1 MTVHTLAHLSDLHF
15 GQGPAREAM
24 ARALCQALVESAID
38 HVVVT
43 GDVTHKGR
51 DVEMSLFLDV
61 FAPLLR
67 QGRLTVVPGNHDRVG
82 DDAGRAL
89 MKGRRVAVEEHPGLY
104 LVLVDSTAEH
114 NRSYWACHG
123 ELTRRMLD
131 EVDAALDA
139 APERSLV
146 AVLMHHHLVELPVE
160 GWLERMSER
169 LRLPYSGELQLGREL
184 LERVQGRC
192 DLVLHGHRHVP
203 REIHLFT
210 DTRRPLALYNAG
222 SSTELGQAAG
232 LHPPGRAD
240 AHRASLALGGSGA
253 GVGAAPGAGD
263 GAGADGGHRAQRR
276 VTGERSAPGVPSWS
290 FFSGVPGG

>member
-1 MTVHTLAHLSDLHF
+1 MSLHTLAHLSDLHF
-15 GQGPAREAM
+15 GQGASREAM
-24 ARALCQALVESAID
+24 ARALCQAHID
-38 HVVVT
+38 SSVHHVVVT
-43 GDVTHKGR
+43 GDITNKGR

-61 FAPLLR
+61 FAPLIR
-67 QGRLTVVPGNHDRVG
+67 QGRLTVIPGNHDRVG
-82 DDAGRAL
+82 EDAGRAL

-139 APERSLV
+139 APEHTLV
-146 AVLMHHHLVELPVE
+146 AVLMHHHLVALPVE
-160 GWLERMSER
+160 SWIERVSER

-184 LERVQGRC
+184 LERVKGRC

-210 DTRRPLALYNAG
+210 DAPRPLALYNAG
-222 SSTELGQAAG
+222 SSTELGRVRVFTHEAG
-232 LHPPGRAD
+232 QMRILPRWLWAD
-240 AHRASLALGGSGA
+240 PALAWG
-253 GVGAAPGAGD
+253 P
-263 GAGADGGHRAQRR
+263 RR
-276 VTGERSAPGVPSWS
+276 VPVVVPAPLVPERVA
-290 FFSGVPGG
+290 

>member
-1 MTVHTLAHLSDLHF
+1 MTLRTLAHLSDLHF

-24 ARALCQALVESAID
+24 ARALCQALIESTVD

-43 GDVTHKGR
+43 GDITNKGR
-51 DVEMSLFLDV
+51 DVEMSAFLDV
-61 FAPLLR
+61 FGPLLR

-82 DDAGRAL
+82 EDAGRAL

-146 AVLMHHHLVELPVE
+146 AVLMHHHLVALPVE
-160 GWLERMSER
+160 SWLERMSER
-169 LRLPYSGELQLGREL
+169 LRLPYSGELQLGTEL
-184 LERVQGRC
+184 LQRVQGRC

-203 REIHLFT
+203 RELHLFA
-210 DTRRPLALYNAG
+210 DSARPLALYNAG
-222 SSTELGQAAG
+222 CSTERGGVRVFTHEAG
-232 LHPPGRAD
+232 KMPIAPRWLWADPARAW
-240 AHRASLALGGSGA
+240 G
-253 GVGAAPGAGD
+253 P
-263 GAGADGGHRAQRR
+263 RR
-276 VTGERSAPGVPSWS
+276 VPVMVPAPMVVTERSVA
-290 FFSGVPGG
+290 

>member
-1 MTVHTLAHLSDLHF
+1 MTLHTLAHLSDLHF

-24 ARALCQALVESAID
+24 ARALCQALIESTID

-43 GDVTHKGR
+43 GDITNKGR

-67 QGRLTVVPGNHDRVG
+67 QGRLTVVPGNHDRIG

-89 MKGRRVAVEEHPGLY
+89 MKGRRVAVEERPGLY

-146 AVLMHHHLVELPVE
+146 AVLMHHHLVALPVE
-160 GWLERMSER
+160 SWLERMSER

-222 SSTELGQAAG
+222 SSTELGRLRVFTHEGGQMRIAPRWLWAD
-232 LHPPGRAD
+232 PARAW
-240 AHRASLALGGSGA
+240 G
-253 GVGAAPGAGD
+253 P
-263 GAGADGGHRAQRR
+263 RR
-276 VTGERSAPGVPSWS
+276 VPVMVPAPLVATERSVA
-290 FFSGVPGG
+290 

>member
-1 MTVHTLAHLSDLHF
+1 MTLHTLAHLSDLHL
-15 GQGPAREAM
+15 GQGAAREAT
-24 ARALCQALVESAID
+24 ARALCRTLLESAID

-43 GDVTHKGR
+43 GDVTHRGR
-51 DVEMSLFLDV
+51 DVEMAVFLDV

-67 QGRLTVVPGNHDRVG
+67 HGRMSVVPGNHDRVG
-82 DDAGRAL
+82 EDAGQAL
-89 MKGRRVAVEEHPGLY
+89 MRGRRVAVEERPGLY

-146 AVLMHHHLVELPVE
+146 TVLMHHHLVALPVE
-160 GWLERMSER
+160 SWLERMSER

-184 LERVQGRC
+184 LHRVRGRC

-203 REIHLFT
+203 REIHLGAGGA
-210 DTRRPLALYNAG
+210 RPLALYNAG
-222 SSTELGQAAG
+222 SSTELGR
-232 LHPPGRAD
+232 LRVFT
-240 AHRASLALGGSGA
+240 HRAGQMPI
-253 GVGAAPGAGD
+253 APRWLW
-263 GAGADGGHRAQRR
+263 ADPARAWGPRR
-276 VTGERSAPGVPSWS
+276 MPVMVPAPLVPTERSVA
-290 FFSGVPGG
+290 

>member
-1 MTVHTLAHLSDLHF
+1 
-15 GQGPAREAM
+15 
-24 ARALCQALVESAID
+24 
-38 HVVVT
+38 
-43 GDVTHKGR
+43 
-51 DVEMSLFLDV
+51 MSLFLDV
-61 FAPLLR
+61 FAPLFR
-67 QGRLTVVPGNHDRVG
+67 QGRLTVVPGNHDRIG

-146 AVLMHHHLVELPVE
+146 AVLMHHHLVALPVE
-160 GWLERMSER
+160 SWLERMSER

-222 SSTELGQAAG
+222 SSTELGRLRVFTHEGGQMRIALAG
-232 LHPPGRAD
+232 CGRI
-240 AHRASLALGGSGA
+240 RR
-253 GVGAAPGAGD
+253 APGGR
-263 GAGADGGHRAQRR
+263 GGCR
-276 VTGERSAPGVPSWS
+276 
-290 FFSGVPGG
+290 

>member
-1 MTVHTLAHLSDLHF
+1 MTLHTLAHLSDLHF

-24 ARALCQALVESAID
+24 ARALCQSVMESSID

-43 GDVTHKGR
+43 GDITHRGR
-51 DVEMSLFLDV
+51 DIEMASFLQV
-61 FAPLLR
+61 FDPLLR
-67 QGRLTVVPGNHDRVG
+67 QGRMTVVPGNHDRVG
-82 DDAGRAL
+82 DDAGRTL
-89 MKGRRVAVEEHPGLY
+89 MKGRRVAVEEHGGLY

-160 GWLERMSER
+160 SWLERMSER

-184 LERVQGRC
+184 LDRVKGRC

-203 REIHLFT
+203 REIHLFA
-210 DTRRPLALYNAG
+210 DSRRPLALYNAG
-222 SSTELGQAAG
+222 CSTELGRARVFTHQAGQMPIAPRW
-232 LHPPGRAD
+232 LWADPARAW
-240 AHRASLALGGSGA
+240 G
-253 GVGAAPGAGD
+253 P
-263 GAGADGGHRAQRR
+263 RR
-276 VTGERSAPGVPSWS
+276 VPVMLPAPMVPAERSVA
-290 FFSGVPGG
+290 

>member
-1 MTVHTLAHLSDLHF
+1 MILHALAHLSDLHL
-15 GQGPAREAM
+15 GQGPGREAM
-24 ARALCQALVESAID
+24 ARTLCQVLVDSAID

-43 GDVTHKGR
+43 GDVTNKGR
-51 DVEMSLFLDV
+51 DEEMSLFLDV

-67 QGRLTVVPGNHDRVG
+67 QGRLTVVPGNHDRIG

-114 NRSYWACHG
+114 NRSYWASHG

-146 AVLMHHHLVELPVE
+146 AVLMHHHLVALPVE
-160 GWLERMSER
+160 SWLERVSER
-169 LRLPYSGELQLGREL
+169 LRLPYSNELQLGSEL
-184 LERVQGRC
+184 LERVKGRC

-203 REIHLFT
+203 RELHLFT
-210 DTRRPLALYNAG
+210 GSRRPLALYNAG
-222 SSTELGQAAG
+222 SSTDLGRIRVFSHEGGRMGIGPRWLWGDPARAWGPRRMPVMLPAPLVAA
-232 LHPPGRAD
+232 
-240 AHRASLALGGSGA
+240 
-253 GVGAAPGAGD
+253 
-263 GAGADGGHRAQRR
+263 
-276 VTGERSAPGVPSWS
+276 ERSVVSPLTARATAEA
-290 FFSGVPGG
+290 SG

>member
-1 MTVHTLAHLSDLHF
+1 MTLQTLAHLSDLHL
-15 GQGPAREAM
+15 GQGPARETTAL
-24 ARALCQALVESAID
+24 ALCRGLVESGID
-38 HVVVT
+38 HVVLT
-43 GDVTHKGR
+43 GDITNKGR
-51 DVEMSLFLDV
+51 DVEMSLFMDV

-82 DDAGRAL
+82 EDAGRTL

-146 AVLMHHHLVELPVE
+146 AVLMHHHLVALPVE
-160 GWLERMSER
+160 SWLERMSER
-169 LRLPYSGELQLGREL
+169 LRLPYSGELQLGREM
-184 LERVQGRC
+184 LERVRGRC

-203 REIHLFT
+203 REILLFA
-210 DTRRPLALYNAG
+210 DTPRPLAIYNAG
-222 SSTELGQAAG
+222 SSTELGRVRVFTHAG
-232 LHPPGRAD
+232 GQMPIAPRWLWATPARAWGPRRMPVMVP
-240 AHRASLALGGSGA
+240 APLVATERTLA
-253 GVGAAPGAGD
+253 
-263 GAGADGGHRAQRR
+263 
-276 VTGERSAPGVPSWS
+276 
-290 FFSGVPGG
+290 

>member
-1 MTVHTLAHLSDLHF
+1 MTLRTLAHLSDLHF
-15 GQGPAREAM
+15 GQGPAREAT
-24 ARALCQALVESAID
+24 ARALCQAVMASTVN

-43 GDVTHKGR
+43 GDITHRGR
-51 DVEMSLFLDV
+51 DLEMAMFLDV
-61 FAPLLR
+61 FDPLLR
-67 QGRLTVVPGNHDRVG
+67 QGRLTVVPGNHDRIG
-82 DDAGRAL
+82 EDSGRSL

-146 AVLMHHHLVELPVE
+146 TVLMHHHLVELPVE
-160 GWLERMSER
+160 SWLERMSER
-169 LRLPYSGELQLGREL
+169 LRLPYSNELQLGREL
-184 LERVQGRC
+184 LDRVKGRC

-210 DTRRPLALYNAG
+210 DSGRPLALYNAG
-222 SSTELGQAAG
+222 SSTELGRVRVFTHEAG
-232 LHPPGRAD
+232 LMNIGPRWLWADPARAWGPRRVPVMVP
-240 AHRASLALGGSGA
+240 APL
-253 GVGAAPGAGD
+253 VAAPE
-263 GAGADGGHRAQRR
+263 QSL
-276 VTGERSAPGVPSWS
+276 V
-290 FFSGVPGG
+290 

>member
-1 MTVHTLAHLSDLHF
+1 MTLHTLAHLSDLHF

-24 ARALCQALVESAID
+24 ARALCQSMIESAIE

-43 GDVTHKGR
+43 GDITHRGR
-51 DVEMSLFLDV
+51 DVEMASFLEV

-67 QGRLTVVPGNHDRVG
+67 QGRLSVVPGNHDRIG
-82 DDAGRAL
+82 EDAGRSL
-89 MKGRRVAVEEHPGLY
+89 MRGRRVAVEEHPGLY

-160 GWLERMSER
+160 SWLERMSER

-184 LERVQGRC
+184 LDRVKGRC

-203 REIHLFT
+203 REIHLFS
-210 DTRRPLALYNAG
+210 DSRRPLALYNAG
-222 SSTELGQAAG
+222 CSTELG
-232 LHPPGRAD
+232 RARVFTHEGGQLAIAPRWLWAD
-240 AHRASLALGGSGA
+240 PARAWG
-253 GVGAAPGAGD
+253 P
-263 GAGADGGHRAQRR
+263 RR
-276 VTGERSAPGVPSWS
+276 VPVMLPAPLVPTERSIA
-290 FFSGVPGG
+290 

>member
-24 ARALCQALVESAID
+24 ARALCQALIESAID

-43 GDVTHKGR
+43 GDITNKGR

-82 DDAGRAL
+82 DDAGREL

-139 APERSLV
+139 APERAVV
-146 AVLMHHHLVELPVE
+146 AVLMHHHLVALPVE
-160 GWLERMSER
+160 SWLERVSER
-169 LRLPYSGELQLGREL
+169 LRLPYSNELQLGREL
-184 LERVQGRC
+184 LERVKGRC

-203 REIHLFT
+203 REFHLFT
-210 DTRRPLALYNAG
+210 DTPRPLALYNAG
-222 SSTELGQAAG
+222 SSTELGRLRVFTHQGGQMRIAPRWLWAD
-232 LHPPGRAD
+232 PARAW
-240 AHRASLALGGSGA
+240 G
-253 GVGAAPGAGD
+253 P
-263 GAGADGGHRAQRR
+263 RR
-276 VTGERSAPGVPSWS
+276 VPVMVPAPMAPERSIA
-290 FFSGVPGG
+290 

>member
-1 MTVHTLAHLSDLHF
+1 
-15 GQGPAREAM
+15 
-24 ARALCQALVESAID
+24 
-38 HVVVT
+38 
-43 GDVTHKGR
+43 
-51 DVEMSLFLDV
+51 
-61 FAPLLR
+61 
-67 QGRLTVVPGNHDRVG
+67 VVPGNHDRVG

-139 APERSLV
+139 APEHSLV
-146 AVLMHHHLVELPVE
+146 AVLMHHHLVALPVE
-160 GWLERMSER
+160 SWLERMSER
-169 LRLPYSGELQLGREL
+169 LRLPYSGELPLGREL

-222 SSTELGQAAG
+222 SSTELGRVRVFTHEGGQMRITPRWLWADPA
-232 LHPPGRAD
+232 RAW
-240 AHRASLALGGSGA
+240 G
-253 GVGAAPGAGD
+253 P
-263 GAGADGGHRAQRR
+263 RR
-276 VTGERSAPGVPSWS
+276 VPVMVPAPMVTRERSVA
-290 FFSGVPGG
+290 

>member
-1 MTVHTLAHLSDLHF
+1 MTLHTLAHLSDLHF

-24 ARALCQALVESAID
+24 ARALCQALIDSAID

-43 GDVTHKGR
+43 GDVTNKGR

-67 QGRLTVVPGNHDRVG
+67 QGRLTVVPGNHDRIG

-123 ELTRRMLD
+123 WLTGRMLD
-131 EVDAALDA
+131 EVDA

-146 AVLMHHHLVELPVE
+146 AVLMHHHLVALPVE
-160 GWLERMSER
+160 SWLERMSER
-169 LRLPYSGELQLGREL
+169 LRLPYSNELHLGREL
-184 LERVQGRC
+184 LERVKGRC

-210 DTRRPLALYNAG
+210 DGKRPLALYNAG
-222 SSTELGQAAG
+222 SSTELGRLRVFTHEAG
-232 LHPPGRAD
+232 KVPIAPRWLWADPARAW
-240 AHRASLALGGSGA
+240 G
-253 GVGAAPGAGD
+253 P
-263 GAGADGGHRAQRR
+263 RR
-276 VTGERSAPGVPSWS
+276 VPVMVPAPMVATERSVA
-290 FFSGVPGG
+290 